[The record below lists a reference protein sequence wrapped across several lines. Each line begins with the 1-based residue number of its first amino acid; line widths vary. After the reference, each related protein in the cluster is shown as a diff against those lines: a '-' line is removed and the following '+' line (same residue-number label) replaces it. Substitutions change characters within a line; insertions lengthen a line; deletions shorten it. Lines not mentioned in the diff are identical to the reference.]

1 MNKYIIN
8 IICFGFCSLLF
19 ANAPSIQE
27 NEYPSIIGGSGS
39 VKEAFQYPKL
49 LTNQH
54 SYISGKSIAEFL
66 IKNDGT
72 VSDVKIIKSLGPAFD
87 EVMVKGINQLKFIPA
102 SVNGQPIS
110 VRYKLPIIFNK

>member
-49 LTNQH
+49 LINHH
-54 SYISGKSIAEFL
+54 SYNSGKSIAEFL

-72 VSDVKIIKSLGPAFD
+72 VSDIKIIKSLGPAF
-87 EVMVKGINQLKFIPA
+87 
-102 SVNGQPIS
+102 
-110 VRYKLPIIFNK
+110 

>member
-1 MNKYIIN
+1 MNKYIVN

-19 ANAPSIQE
+19 ANAPTIQE
-27 NEYPSIIGGSGS
+27 NESPSIIGGSRS
-39 VKEAFQYPKL
+39 VKEAFQYPRL
-49 LTNQH
+49 LMNH
-54 SYISGKSIAEFL
+54 SGKSIAEFF

-72 VSDVKIIKSLGPAFD
+72 VSDIKITKSLGPAFD

-110 VRYKLPIIFNK
+110 VRYKLPIIFKK

>member
-39 VKEAFQYPKL
+39 VKEAFQDPKL
-49 LTNQH
+49 LTSQH
-54 SYISGKSIAEFL
+54 SYISAKSTADFL

>member
-27 NEYPSIIGGSGS
+27 NEYPSIIGGSAS

-49 LTNQH
+49 LNQH